1 MKNKQKARRR
11 CAWISAV
18 LLCIVAILP
27 VLFLP
32 ASAETATV
40 NCRDFHSEAFDNSG
54 NFATSMALT
63 FGESA
68 FYSGGAHFEIHADN
82 ANIRLYPSSNYHTG
96 ITGTFNGSLVITFC
110 RYAGGAY
117 DSGAGI
123 SGIVMEMTLSTGKK
137 VTITNFSTLGD
148 DSGFLI
154 DGEYT
159 DFVRGHVWMA
169 AGTSWHTESCP
180 ESLMSSFP
188 SAVTDGNAFHNI
200 GLVSGDSYSLIYHY
214 AELHGSLDSYNE
226 AYNTGKNDG
235 YNAGKADGE
244 ALHVDDYKN
253 GFSAG
258 QTDAMNSTSSLKD
271 MFFSIF
277 SAPADLI
284 NGILDFDLFGINLA
298 SLVKTLI
305 TLTVTALIVVFLIK
319 LMKR

>member
-40 NCRDFHSEAFDNSG
+40 NCRYFHSEAFDNSG
-54 NFATSMALT
+54 SFATSMALT

-68 FYSGGAHFEIHADN
+68 WYSGGAHFEIRADN

-96 ITGTFNGSLVITFC
+96 ITGTFNGSLTITFC
-110 RYAGGAY
+110 GYAGGAY
-117 DSGAGI
+117 DSGVGI

-159 DFVRGHVWMA
+159 DFTRGHIWMA

-180 ESLMSSFP
+180 ESLSSHFP

-214 AELHGSLDSYNE
+214 AELHGALDSYNE

-235 YNAGKADGE
+235 YTAGKADGE

-271 MFFSIF
+271 MIFSIF
-277 SAPADLI
+277 SAPAYFI
-284 NGILDFDLFGINLA
+284 NGILDFDFFGINLA

-305 TLTVTALIVVFLIK
+305 TLVAVALVIVFLLK

>member
-40 NCRDFHSEAFDNSG
+40 NCRHFHSEAFDNSG
-54 NFATSMALT
+54 NFATSMVLT

-68 FYSGGAHFEIHADN
+68 FYSGGAHFEIRADN
-82 ANIRLYPSSNYHTG
+82 ASLRLYPSSNYHTG

-137 VTITNFSTLGD
+137 VTVTNFDTIGD
-148 DSGFLI
+148 ENGFLI

-159 DFVRGHVWMA
+159 DFTRGHVWMA

-180 ESLMSSFP
+180 DHLSSSFP
-188 SAVTDGNAFHNI
+188 SAVMDGNAFHNI
-200 GLVSGDSYSLIYHY
+200 GLVSGDSYSLIYDY
-214 AELHGSLDSYNE
+214 ANFHGALDSYNE
-226 AYNTGKNDG
+226 VYNTGKNDG
-235 YNAGKADGE
+235 YTAGKADGE

-277 SAPADLI
+277 SAPAYFI
-284 NGILDFDLFGINLA
+284 NGILDFDFFGINLA

>member
-18 LLCIVAILP
+18 LVCIVAILP

-54 NFATSMALT
+54 SFDTSMALT

-96 ITGTFNGSLVITFC
+96 ITGSFNGSLVITFC
-110 RYAGGAY
+110 RYAGGAN

-148 DSGFLI
+148 NSGFLI

-159 DFVRGHVWMA
+159 DFARGHVWMA

-180 ESLMSSFP
+180 ESLSSSFP